1 MGTGVT
7 NKMPSAKLE
16 VREDESHLSKITG
29 ADGEPLDGSNEND
42 VVNAK
47 QIEIFLKESASEYNV
62 QIRVSTA
69 IQKQFGQVKA
79 KYESSNMRN
88 EINYRLLVTKGLT
101 FKNAAA
107 TNKFNAMRE
116 INKAQLFN
124 YQMGTG
130 NEAFDALWG
139 TWFEVFN

>member
-69 IQKQFGQVKA
+69 IQNNSVKL
-79 KYESSNMRN
+79 KLNM
-88 EINYRLLVTKGLT
+88 
-101 FKNAAA
+101 
-107 TNKFNAMRE
+107 
-116 INKAQLFN
+116 KAQIWEMKLTTA
-124 YQMGTG
+124 Y
-130 NEAFDALWG
+130 
-139 TWFEVFN
+139 